1 LAQLNFRGNGALAP
15 IAAGIRDFMKPRLS
29 RTRLRAL
36 FVPLVAVLAVATAV
50 PAALAARV
58 GVLSNKYA
66 TETAADF
73 NARITGHTFTGIET
87 GTAIPTLD
95 SLTNNYDVLLV
106 FEDSTYFNA
115 PAVGNLVAAFA
126 NSGGGVVLG
135 AFYEQDRTDA
145 PPGVSP
151 HGWGALE
158 KLDPNTTDGV
168 GTPYAPRTLDTKS
181 MLRHPLTSGVSSLT
195 SAKFAG
201 GNSAKPGTIVV
212 AYWSQPNA
220 RGERDPAIA
229 FRMTGSACVIQLA
242 MAPNYAVI
250 GVAGTDFSGDFHRAW
265 QNAFNFAA
273 AGCRPAYAFDP
284 GGDAANVPTLSEW
297 GLVLT
302 VLLLGLAGAGALAR
316 RAHEPSRKTGSTRR

>member
-1 LAQLNFRGNGALAP
+1 
-15 IAAGIRDFMKPRLS
+15 MKPRLS
-29 RTRLRAL
+29 RTCLRVL
-36 FVPLVAVLAVATAV
+36 FVPLLAALALAAAT

-73 NARITGHTFTGIET
+73 NARIPGHTFTGIET
-87 GTAIPTLD
+87 GTVIPTLN
-95 SLTNNYDVLLV
+95 SLTSNYDVLLV

-126 NSGGGVVLG
+126 NTGRGVVLG

-145 PPGVSP
+145 PSGVSP

-168 GTPYAPRTLDTKS
+168 GTPYAPRALDTKS
-181 MLRHPLTSGVSSLT
+181 MLRHPLTTGISSLT

-229 FRMTGSACVIQLA
+229 FRVTGNACVVQLA
-242 MAPNYAVI
+242 IAPNYGVI
-250 GVAGTDFSGDFHRAW
+250 GVAGTDFTGDFHRAW
-265 QNAFNFAA
+265 KNAFSFADA
-273 AGCRPAYAFDP
+273 KCSPPYAFDP

-297 GLVLT
+297 GLIFT
-302 VLLLGLAGAGALAR
+302 VLLLALLGARALTPR
-316 RAHEPSRKTGSTRR
+316 RTRR